1 MSSKLKNEILEWIKT
16 IAIAFALALL
26 ITQFVRPTIVDG
38 ESMYPTLEHKDYLI
52 INRIAYKI
60 GKPTKGDIIV
70 FETDLK
76 QSNGKN
82 KDLVKRVIATEGD
95 HIKIEDSKVYVN
107 GELINEPYIE
117 ENYTDGNID
126 ITIPKGKLFTMG
138 DNRERSKDSRMT
150 DVGLVDESDVMGK
163 VMIRLF
169 PFDSI
174 GYVK

>member
-1 MSSKLKNEILEWIKT
+1 MSSKLKNEVLEWVKT

-52 INRIAYKI
+52 INRMAYKI
-60 GKPTKGDIIV
+60 GKPDKGDIVV

-95 HIKIEDSKVYVN
+95 HLKIEDSKVYVN
-107 GELINEPYIE
+107 EKLIDEPYIK

-126 ITIPKGKLFTMG
+126 ITIPEGKLFTMG
-138 DNRERSKDSRMT
+138 DNRERSKDSRMA